1 MVGKNEILKYNV
13 CILMFIVILDEICF
27 KFCVWCMKK
36 IYVIIFMF
44 FVYKNCIKKIMV
56 EGCGKFIY

>member
-1 MVGKNEILKYNV
+1 MVGKNEILKYDL

-27 KFCVWCMKK
+27 KFCVCMKK

-44 FVYKNCIKKIMV
+44 FVYKNCIKKNYGGRV
-56 EGCGKFIY
+56 W